1 MGEGSLLEVPVAR
14 AVVENVSRVSQALC
28 SAGGT
33 ISYAQYKYD
42 PEESHR
48 WVSHY
53 DRMTSDALKQIQEAF
68 TVGAQQHTLWPDLDI
83 QLEDLI
89 MPKTRWNVSIPG
101 TCDLDSLLKAKGIDM
116 LIIAG
121 TATNCCCEST
131 MRDTMQMG
139 YHVLFVQDGN
149 ATSGDAA
156 HNASLA
162 NMVLFGDVL
171 SADEAISR
179 IETA

>member
-33 ISYAQYKYD
+33 IAYAQYKYD
-42 PEESHR
+42 PEESA
-48 WVSHY
+48 
-53 DRMTSDALKQIQEAF
+53 TIEAF
-68 TVGAQQHTLWPDLDI
+68 TVGAQQHTLCPDLNI

-131 MRDTMQMG
+131 MRDAMQMG

>member
-68 TVGAQQHTLWPDLDI
+68 T
-83 QLEDLI
+83 LEDLI

-101 TCDLDSLLKAKGIDM
+101 TCDLDSLLKAEGIDM